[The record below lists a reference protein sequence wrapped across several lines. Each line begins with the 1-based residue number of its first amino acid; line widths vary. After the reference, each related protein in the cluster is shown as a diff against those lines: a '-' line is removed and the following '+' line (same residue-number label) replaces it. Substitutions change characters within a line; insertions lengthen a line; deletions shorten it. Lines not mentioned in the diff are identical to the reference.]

1 MISTDGPGS
10 QPPATGPRP
19 PDPSHDSFDD
29 YRTPR
34 FNVIAIILL
43 AMVSLTAAVGITLAI
58 NSGDESPSFAAN
70 YFGDIARLSQRA
82 AADVAQLA
90 PGPADRAACL
100 KDDGGEICTA
110 YAQAAQAVADRMQTL
125 IGEFSLLQPPSLAAA
140 WHREYRAALERIE
153 RAFGDQAR
161 AITAQRLDAFQ
172 AAARRADAAV
182 AQEIALSD
190 QFNLDFAAQLAGA

>member
-1 MISTDGPGS
+1 MTFTDGPGS
-10 QPPATGPRP
+10 E
-19 PDPSHDSFDD
+19 PSPSERSDDSFDD

-34 FNVIAIILL
+34 FNVIAVILL
-43 AMVSLTAAVGITLAI
+43 SMVSLAAAIGITLAI
-58 NSGDESPSFAAN
+58 NSGDDAPSFAAN
-70 YFGDIARLSQRA
+70 YFGDVARLSQRA

-100 KDDGGEICTA
+100 KDDGGEICAA
-110 YAQAAQAVADRMQTL
+110 YAQAAQAVAERMQTL
-125 IGEFSLLQPPSLAAA
+125 IGEFSLLQPPSLAAS

-153 RAFGDQAR
+153 RSFGDQAR

-182 AQEIALSD
+182 AREIALSD
-190 QFNLDFAAQLAGA
+190 QFNVDFAAQLSEA